1 MKLLQEFLFPL
12 KRSQNIFDK
21 HNKLSQ
27 TKKGKTLQ
35 SILVSWSFLK
45 LIIRVIICEVK
56 EIIKRFCYKNMLN
69 FDIISHFM
77 ESIIFKDFCNT
88 SNKHVRMFQERKTHE
103 SALQNYLL
111 SK

>member
-35 SILVSWSFLK
+35 SILVSW
-45 LIIRVIICEVK
+45 
-56 EIIKRFCYKNMLN
+56 
-69 FDIISHFM
+69 
-77 ESIIFKDFCNT
+77 
-88 SNKHVRMFQERKTHE
+88 
-103 SALQNYLL
+103 
-111 SK
+111 